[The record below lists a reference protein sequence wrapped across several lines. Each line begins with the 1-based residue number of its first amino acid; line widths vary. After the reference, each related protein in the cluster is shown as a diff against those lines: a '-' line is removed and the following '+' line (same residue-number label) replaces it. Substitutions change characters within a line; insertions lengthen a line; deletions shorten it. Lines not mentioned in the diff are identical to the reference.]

1 MTNKW
6 PTVGGWMADRFFY
19 SIRIILPKIGQLELI
34 CRDQMEQAHFLIL
47 QLHLSISHS
56 HLCSSVSLYGIYIVL
71 LSWSSKRE
79 PACRLVFFLGAVLL
93 SQLMLLFTC
102 ICKPDLRK
110 FLSGFFPLIWTWMS
124 FCAKWLSGIIF
135 GYCSWYTCVLQIIT
149 SARFTF
155 WIFSPLCPMGCVR
168 ATS

>member
-79 PACRLVFFLGAVLL
+79 PACRLVFFLGGG
-93 SQLMLLFTC
+93 SCSSESIMLLITC

-124 FCAKWLSGIIF
+124 FCAKWLPGTIF
-135 GYCSWYTCVLQIIT
+135 GYCSWYTCRYSNHCYCQVFILN
-149 SARFTF
+149 TF
-155 WIFSPLCPMGCVR
+155 SLMSSGLC
-168 ATS
+168 